1 MVGANRR
8 DVCED
13 VVMHRDRHA
22 ARPVVF
28 LAIAVAA
35 GMLMIGCGGQSQA
48 PPPAADVAAGQ
59 RAYDMTCAAC
69 HGPAGRGTAQGPAF
83 VDRTYEPSH
92 HADAAFAIA
101 VRQGVAAHHWSFGDM
116 PPQPDVSATELAE
129 IVAYVRALQVAA
141 GIT

>member
-1 MVGANRR
+1 
-8 DVCED
+8 
-13 VVMHRDRHA
+13 MHCDRHA
-22 ARPVVF
+22 RRPAVL
-28 LAIAVAA
+28 LAIAATA

-48 PPPAADVAAGQ
+48 PPPAVDVAAGQ
-59 RAYDMTCAAC
+59 RAYDTTCAAC

-83 VDRTYEPSH
+83 VDRIYKPSH